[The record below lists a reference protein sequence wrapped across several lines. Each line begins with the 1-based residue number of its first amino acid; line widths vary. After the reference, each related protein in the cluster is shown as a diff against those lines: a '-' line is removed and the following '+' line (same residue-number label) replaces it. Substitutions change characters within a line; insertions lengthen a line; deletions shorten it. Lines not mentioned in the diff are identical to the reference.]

1 MLIETDIFYRRT
13 YECYALSDIEYVK
26 GARRGVNQGG
36 MNTIHFVLYAGLKD
50 KIKLIKILDST
61 SEFRVKKSLLAV
73 RQFLNQDLHLPLE
86 IVDEAVSKMQRTKKE
101 QYKYEKRKIIVPKK
115 IYE

>member
-50 KIKLIKILDST
+50 KIKLIKIRIKCVHEEPSSFNYTD
-61 SEFRVKKSLLAV
+61 F
-73 RQFLNQDLHLPLE
+73 
-86 IVDEAVSKMQRTKKE
+86 
-101 QYKYEKRKIIVPKK
+101 Y
-115 IYE
+115 